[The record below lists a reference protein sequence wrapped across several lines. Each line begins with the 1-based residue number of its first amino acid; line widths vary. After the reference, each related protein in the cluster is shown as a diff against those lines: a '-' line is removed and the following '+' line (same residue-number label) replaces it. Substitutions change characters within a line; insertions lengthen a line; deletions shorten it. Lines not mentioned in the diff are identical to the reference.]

1 MKKNIKKFLTI
12 TALYTLF
19 FTNNVYGYTEKEVS
33 VNIDNMLQ
41 PITSNI
47 INKDG
52 YTLISFRNL
61 FEMLGATVDYN
72 DVKKTITAK
81 KNNKTIIINLNNNK
95 ITLNNQDL
103 NMPVDIELIDG
114 VTFVPLRPICDAFN
128 MDIDWD
134 SNTQKI
140 NIDTGKQYI
149 FLNDIYT
156 QNNEKTLSKEE
167 AVKMAQQKNSNI
179 KNLKDAIEYSK
190 KLSQSLNDQLIG
202 QNLYAPSAE
211 AVLRNLNN
219 IDGQIKDSEINE
231 KIINDS
237 IELSV
242 ISSVANIKTTKLNIA
257 LLEETIKINEKNID
271 TLELKYKYGLVS
283 ENQLKQAQNEE
294 KTNKINLEALKNSLK
309 IQQQTLNNILGQNE
323 DVQINIPL
331 NDDFSDL
338 DKIDLE
344 SYIIRSKE
352 GDISIQLLKNNLT
365 RLEESKKLYT
375 NSATE
380 EELLKAENDIKTAE
394 RKLSDAKVNMEE
406 KLRSSYNNL
415 LKMKDNDKNLNIEL
429 DKAIDSYN
437 NIVTNYINGNA
448 TLNQIEQAKLAI
460 LNIEKQIE
468 QNKINFSVALYTFNK
483 PYLNSTD
490 FSNN

>member
-12 TALYTLF
+12 TALSTLF
-19 FTNNVYGYTEKEVS
+19 FTNSVYGYEKKEIS

-47 INKDG
+47 INKNG
-52 YTLISFRNL
+52 YTLISFRDL
-61 FEMLGATVDYN
+61 FEMLNAKVDYN

-81 KNNKTIIINLNNNK
+81 KDDKTIIINLNNK
-95 ITLNNQDL
+95 KVTLNDKDL
-103 NMPVDIELIDG
+103 NMPVDIEIIDG
-114 VTFVPLRPICDAFN
+114 TTFVPLRPICDAFN
-128 MDIDWD
+128 MKIDWD
-134 SNTQKI
+134 SDTQKI
-140 NIDTGKQYI
+140 NIDTDKQYI

-156 QNNEKTLSKEE
+156 ENNEKTLSKED
-167 AVKMAQQKNSNI
+167 AIKMAQQKNSNI
-179 KNLKDAIEYSK
+179 KNLKDTIEYSK
-190 KLSQSLNDQLIG
+190 KLSTSLNDQLIG
-202 QNLYAPSAE
+202 QNLYAPGAE
-211 AVLRNLNN
+211 SILRNLSS

-231 KIINDS
+231 KIINDT

-257 LLEETIKINEKNID
+257 LLEKTININEKNIQS
-271 TLELKYKYGLVS
+271 LELKHQYGLVS
-283 ENQLKQAQNEE
+283 ENQLKQAQDEQ
-294 KTNKINLEALKNSLK
+294 KTNKINLDALKNSLK
-309 IQQQTLNNILGQNE
+309 IQQQTLNNILGQSE

-331 NDDFSDL
+331 NDDFSAL

-344 SYIIRSKE
+344 SYIIRNKE

-380 EELLKAENDIKTAE
+380 EELLKAENDIKSAE
-394 RKLSDAKVNMEE
+394 RKLADAKINMEE

-415 LKMKDNDKNLNIEL
+415 LKIKDNDKSLKIEL
-429 DKAIDSYN
+429 DKSIDSYN

-468 QNKINFSVALYTFNK
+468 QNKINFSVSLYTFNK
-483 PYLNSTD
+483 PYLISD
-490 FSNN
+490 SFSQ